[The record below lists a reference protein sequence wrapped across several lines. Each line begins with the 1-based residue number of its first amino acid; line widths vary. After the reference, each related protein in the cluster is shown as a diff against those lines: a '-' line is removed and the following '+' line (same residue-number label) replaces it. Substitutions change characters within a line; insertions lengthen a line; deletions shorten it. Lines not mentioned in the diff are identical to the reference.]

1 MNPFQHQLL
10 HTNRRRFLS
19 KSALSLGLPALHSL
33 LGATG
38 SPLGSA
44 ALGQPGLPHFAP
56 KAKRVIYLMQTG
68 GPSHVDLF
76 DDKPELHKLRGNDIP
91 ESVLGGLRLT
101 TMTANQKAKPCLPAA
116 FGGSQRGQCGMWVSD
131 LLPHTAGIVDDLTF
145 IRSMHGEQINHAPAV
160 THMLT
165 GHNLPG
171 RPSIGAWMTYGLG
184 SVAENLPGFV
194 VMTSR
199 DQEAS
204 CGQFFYDFYWGSGFL
219 PGKYQGVPFRGS
231 GDPVL
236 YLGNPEG
243 MSREVRRT
251 MLDGLEELNHF
262 AAERVAD
269 PEITTRVAQYEM
281 GFKMQASVPELTDLT
296 GEPQSVLEMYGPDVH
311 RKGSF
316 AYNCLMARRLAE
328 RGVRYIQLLHAGWD
342 QHGNLPTQLPIQ
354 ARDTDQGSAALVK
367 DLKARGL
374 LEDTLVIWAGEFG
387 RTPFVQGDIRN
398 PKAHG
403 RDHHPRAYTIWM
415 AGGGVQKGLIYGS
428 SDEFAYHAAENPVHV
443 RDLQATIL
451 HLCGI
456 DHERFTYRHQGLDF
470 KLTGVEESHLVKG
483 ILA

>member
-1 MNPFQHQLL
+1 MNPLQQYALQM
-10 HTNRRRFLS
+10 TRRRFLS
-19 KSALSLGLPALHSL
+19 TSALSLGLPALHNL
-33 LGATG
+33 MGATAT
-38 SPLGSA
+38 PLGLPS
-44 ALGQPGLPHFAP
+44 LPHFAA

-76 DDKPELHKLRGNDIP
+76 DDKPELRKLRGSDIP

-116 FGGSQRGQCGMWVSD
+116 FGGSQRGQCGMWISD

-184 SVAENLPGFV
+184 SEAENLPGFV

-199 DQEAS
+199 DKEAS

-219 PGKYQGVPFRGS
+219 PGKFQGVPFRGA

-236 YLGNPEG
+236 YLSNPDG
-243 MSREVRRT
+243 MSRGLRRT
-251 MLDGLEELNHF
+251 MLDGLDELNHF
-262 AAERVAD
+262 AAERISD
-269 PEITTRVAQYEM
+269 PEINTRVAQYEM
-281 GFKMQASVPELTDLT
+281 GFKMQASVPELTDLST
-296 GEPQSVLEMYGPDVH
+296 EPQSVLDMYGPDVH

-316 AYNCLMARRLAE
+316 AYNCLLARRLAE
-328 RGVRYIQLLHAGWD
+328 RGVRYVQLLHAGWD

-354 ARDTDQGSAALVK
+354 CKDTDQPSAALVK

-387 RTPFVQGDIRN
+387 RTPFVQGDINN

-415 AGGGVQKGLIYGS
+415 AGGGVKRGCIYGS

-443 RDLQATIL
+443 RDLQATL
-451 HLCGI
+451 MHLCGI
-456 DHERFTYRHQGLDF
+456 DHERFSYRHQGLDF
-470 KLTGVEESHLVKG
+470 RLTGVEESNVVKG